1 MFLFLS
7 KLLPLLFYPIGFS
20 LLLLIIGLV
29 ALRRKQ
35 QRWAW
40 GSILAASLVLY
51 FSSTSLL
58 SGALLRSLE
67 WQNLPTALPPADA
80 IVVLGGATRSP
91 RPPRLGPEVT
101 ESGDR
106 MIYATKLYREGKAPK
121 IILSGGRITWQDASA
136 SKGGDSE
143 ADDMATLIE
152 FMGVPASALLK
163 DPSSLNTRQNAI
175 NVQKIMQEQNIKTIL
190 LVTSGF
196 HMPRSLL
203 IFRKLGINAIPAPVD
218 FRTERDDPAA
228 NTSEGKLL
236 SLLPDV
242 ENLFTT
248 TYCIKEYVGI
258 WVYRLRGWA

>member
-1 MFLFLS
+1 LFLS
-7 KLLPLLFYPIGFS
+7 KLLPILFYPLGFS

-35 QRWAW
+35 PRWAW
-40 GSILAASLVLY
+40 GSILAAGLVLY
-51 FSSTSLL
+51 LSSTSLV

-67 WQNLPTALPPADA
+67 WQNLPTSLPQADA
-80 IVVLGGATRSP
+80 IVVLGGGTYSP
-91 RPPRLGPEVT
+91 RPPRLGPEVN

-106 MIYATKLYREGKAPK
+106 MFYAARLYREGKAPK
-121 IILSGGRITWQDASA
+121 IILSGGRITWQDASTA
-136 SKGGDSE
+136 KGGDSE

-152 FMGVPASALLK
+152 FMGVPASAILK
-163 DPSSLNTRQNAI
+163 DPTSLNTRQNAI
-175 NVQKIMQEQNIKTIL
+175 NVQKILQEQNINSIL

-203 IFRKLGINAIPAPVD
+203 IFRKLGLNPTPAPVD

-236 SLLPDV
+236 SLLPAVD
-242 ENLFTT
+242 NLSTT
-248 TYCIKEYVGI
+248 TYCLKEYVGI